1 MSAYD
6 AVNLGLLPPPD
17 VVEVLDFEAILAT
30 MKADLIVRAPDLA
43 AVLDLESDPIN
54 KLLEVFAYRE
64 LVWRARVNDAARSVM
79 LATARG
85 ADLEHLG
92 ALYGVTRLMI
102 DAGDATATPPRPPV
116 YEADDALRARIQL
129 APEALTVAGSRGSYE
144 FHARSASALVADVAV
159 DSPAPGNVRVTV
171 LARDGDGQAGPAV
184 LDAVQV
190 ALSAEDVRP
199 LCDTVSVQSAAIVN
213 YQITATLDIAPGP
226 DAQVVLVRA
235 QAAVT
240 DYAGSI
246 RRIGQPV
253 TISGLH
259 AALHREGVSRVTLTS
274 PADEVDPGPTGAAYC
289 TAITVTVAT

>member
-1 MSAYD
+1 MSFT

-17 VVEVLDFEAILAT
+17 VVETLDFEAILAA
-30 MKADLIVRAPDLA
+30 MKADLMTRAPDLA

-64 LVWRARVNDAARSVM
+64 MVWRARVNDAARSVM

-85 ADLEHLG
+85 VDLEHLG
-92 ALYGVTRLMI
+92 AFYGVARLLI

-144 FHARSASALVADVAV
+144 FHARSASAQVADVAV

-171 LARDGDGQAGPAV
+171 LARAGNGIAGADI
-184 LDAVQV
+184 LNTVQE

-199 LCDTVSVQSAAIVN
+199 LCDTIIVQSATIQN
-213 YQITATLDIAPGP
+213 YQITAELDIAPGP
-226 DAQVVLVRA
+226 DTLVVLDRA
-235 QAAVT
+235 RAAVT
-240 DYAGSI
+240 AYAASI

-274 PADEVDPGPTGAAYC
+274 PAAEVNPGPTGAAYC
-289 TAITVTVAT
+289 AAITVTVSP